1 VHAIC
6 GKPASPGTRIAL
18 RKAASSGHDGGVR
31 LARWTVAQFLA
42 AGLVLLVVVGIW
54 QLTVAAGRASA
65 RIARWEAV
73 AGGVEADIAVG
84 HVWLEEY
91 LAGDRTINVRRDIL
105 GNFDGARARCRALRD
120 GGPSAD
126 RGRVAAVDDQPLRGE
141 LVAQCRGLDELRAL
155 TVRRLA
161 RRTPAGSPADQRY
174 DARFRAALAL
184 AERLPGRIR
193 ELGAGEEDKLKLIE
207 SAAIVVLGAAL
218 LLAVAI
224 IRAAQR
230 QVERLAREREAVL
243 ESAGEGILAVDPEG
257 RVRFANAT
265 AAVILGWPSRE
276 LTGQPV
282 DVLLPGGGDGG
293 AELPRWLRPGAGGSA
308 ELLRRDGT
316 SFPIEYT
323 ATAAQAGRHA
333 TIVLTLRD
341 VTARRRRESERDA
354 ELAEL
359 RAMRDTLV
367 PAELP
372 ERADLHFAKCFVPA
386 MSGVAGDFYLVTDG
400 PGDTTVVVV
409 GDVGGK
415 GVAAAR
421 CAAFVRI
428 ALATFAA
435 YTHSPS
441 RLLELANRSLLE
453 RGHDFEM
460 LVTAGCAI
468 VDPAAHAITWAL
480 AGHPPPLRLDDGTP
494 MNVKHGLPLGLEPE
508 TGAHDALAPLHPG
521 EGFVLFT
528 DALYEARAARGTPG
542 EAAPEHFGLARI
554 SQLVAGLPGADP
566 ADVVSSLRKA
576 AETFTEGALTDDL
589 CIVAFRSQPA
599 SAPTAWPGLTT
610 RSDSF

>member
-1 VHAIC
+1 MR
-6 GKPASPGTRIAL
+6 PTR
-18 RKAASSGHDGGVR
+18 S
-31 LARWTVAQFLA
+31 TVAQFLA
-42 AGLVLLVVVGIW
+42 AGLVLVVVVGIW
-54 QLTVAAGRASA
+54 QLTMAAGRTSA
-65 RIARWEAV
+65 RIARWETV

-91 LAGDRTINVRRDIL
+91 LAGDRTINVRHDIL

-120 GGPSAD
+120 GGPSPD
-126 RGRVAAVDDQPLRGE
+126 GGRIAAVDDQPLRGE
-141 LVAQCRGLDELRAL
+141 LFAQCRGLDELRAL
-155 TVRRLA
+155 TVQRLT

-193 ELGAGEEDKLKLIE
+193 ELGAGEENRLKLIE
-207 SAAIVVLGAAL
+207 TAAIVVLGAAL

-257 RVRFANAT
+257 RIRFANAT

-282 DVLLPGGGDGG
+282 RALLPAGDGG
-293 AELPRWLRPGAGGSA
+293 ADLPGWLRPGSVGSA
-308 ELLRRDGT
+308 ELLRRDGA

-323 ATAAQAGRHA
+323 ATAAHAGRHA

-359 RAMRDTLV
+359 RAMRATLV

-372 ERADLHFAKCFVPA
+372 ERADLRFAKCFVPA
-386 MSGVAGDFYLVTDG
+386 MSGVAGDFYLVSDG

-415 GVAAAR
+415 GVAAAQ
-421 CAAFVRI
+421 CAAFVRT

-453 RGHDFEM
+453 RGHDFEL
-460 LVTAGCAI
+460 LVTAACAI

-494 MNVKHGLPLGLEPE
+494 MNVKPGLPLGLEPQ
-508 TGAHDALAPLHPG
+508 TGAQDALAPLHAG
-521 EGFVLFT
+521 DGFVLFT
-528 DALYEARAARGTPG
+528 DALYEARAARGITG

-554 SQLVAGLPGADP
+554 SQLVAGLRGADP
-566 ADVVSSLRKA
+566 ADVVASLREA
-576 AETFTEGALTDDL
+576 AETFTDGALTDDL
-589 CIVAFRSQPA
+589 CIVAFRSDPA
-599 SAPTAWPGLTT
+599 PAPTARPGLQA
-610 RSDSF
+610 SV